1 MVKVVEMNFNYI
13 DARGIILK
21 VFRIYS
27 DIGFLNNSYILY
39 SISANKSALEIE
51 EKINDALNL
60 GRYYDIDRYLY
71 SISNISNIK
80 NEYDLEVFNDL
91 VRLYRDSKLN
101 EIYE

>member
-27 DIGFLNNSYILY
+27 DIDFLNNSYILD
-39 SISANKSALEIE
+39 SISVNKSALEIE

-60 GRYYDIDRYLY
+60 GRYDDIYGYLY
-71 SISNISNIK
+71 SISNIK

-91 VRLYRDSKLN
+91 VGLYRDSKLN